1 MAQTCKGAFFQEWR
15 MQLQFLGATGTVT
28 GSRYLVQLGKSRV
41 LIDCGLFQGFK
52 QLRLRNWAGLPV
64 RPSHIDAVV
73 LTHAH
78 IDHSGY
84 IPLLVKQGFR
94 GVVYSSTATRDLCR
108 IMLPDSGSLQEE
120 QAEFVNRRGLS
131 RHSPALPLYTRED
144 AVRSLERFKAVHWDR
159 PWEPIPGLK
168 ARLLRAGHIPGASS
182 VLLDNGVSS
191 LLFSGDLGRPQD
203 LLMLPPDPVVQADRV
218 VVESTYGD
226 RLHPAID
233 PLAQL
238 AAVINR
244 TTARGGAL
252 IVPAFAV
259 GRAQTLLHMINLL
272 KQRGAIH
279 QVPVF
284 LNSPMAQQATSVFVR
299 HQRELRI
306 SAEECAQLPLSA
318 TQVRSVDGSRELNSR
333 KGPMV
338 IIAGSGMATGGRV
351 LHHIKTFAPNKRNT
365 ILLTGFQAGG
375 TRGALLAGGAKSVR
389 IFGEDVPV
397 RCEVAQLEC
406 TSAHADAAEL
416 EAWLRGM
423 RMAPKTTF
431 VTHGEPAAADAMRQ
445 RIERSLGW
453 PVCVPE
459 YLGAYPV

>member
-1 MAQTCKGAFFQEWR
+1 

-28 GSRYLVQLGKSRV
+28 GSRYLVEHGRARL

-52 QLRLRNWAGLPV
+52 QLRLRNWAALPV
-64 RPSHIDAVV
+64 RPSQIDAVV

-78 IDHSGY
+78 IDHSGF

-94 GVVYSSTATRDLCR
+94 GVVYSTTATRDLCR

-120 QAEFVNRRGLS
+120 QADFVNRRGLS
-131 RHSPALPLYTRED
+131 RHTPALPLYTRED
-144 AVRSLERFKAVHWDR
+144 AVRSLERFKTVPWDK
-159 PWEPIPGLK
+159 PWEPMPGVK
-168 ARLLRAGHIPGASS
+168 ARLRRAGHIPGASC

-203 LLMLPPDPVVQADRV
+203 LLMGPPDPVPQADRV

-226 RLHPAID
+226 RLHPAVD

-238 AAVINR
+238 ADVINR
-244 TTARGGAL
+244 TSARGGAV

-259 GRAQTLLHMINLL
+259 GRAQALLHMIHLL
-272 KQRGAIH
+272 KQRGAIPP
-279 QVPVF
+279 VPVF
-284 LNSPMAQQATSVFVR
+284 LNSPMAQQATAVFVR

-306 SAEECAQLPLSA
+306 SPEECAQLPLSA
-318 TQVRSVDGSRELNSR
+318 LQVRSVEESRELNAR
-333 KGPMV
+333 HGPMV

-375 TRGALLAGGAKSVR
+375 TRGAVLAGGAKSVR

-397 RCEVAQLEC
+397 RCQVAQLEC
-406 TSAHADAAEL
+406 ASAHADAAEI

-423 RMAPKTTF
+423 RAAPKTTF

-459 YLGAYPV
+459 HLGTYPV